1 MIDTTTIAVI
11 RKMISKYGGASSSDV
26 NAIIKK
32 YLQDNPVTAS
42 SIGAETTSDATT
54 KYNSLN
60 KLINDL
66 QTKLNNIAD
75 SDDET
80 LDQFSEL
87 VTYIKNN
94 KSLIDQLQTILKK
107 SEKNKVDKSVLYDV
121 LHNTPHADTVGDF
134 FDLRRTGKIYRTR
147 FYTFAKNP
155 TCEGT
160 KLLDNT
166 GLQYEP
172 STDTVEGKD
181 DYLNGEHSLF
191 EWYNCNYKRN
201 ADGTAY
207 PTAIEGEDGYTTTG
221 NVDVGVIQPSFYYNF
236 ETNTE
241 EGYIDVTISDMPH
254 PLRTDIV
261 LHPWSE
267 CVQADDTVLPWCIG
281 SKYVSSLGDDG
292 LLHSLPDGNPENFQ
306 SYQNMITNYQK
317 KGSGYWG
324 AGVERNT
331 FQMIF
336 IMIKGATKNSQ
347 KLFTGCT
354 SYSFQYSASVE
365 RSEKATYFPV
375 TNAQANN
382 LIIGSTVSIGYAGL
396 SNGAAN
402 VDRGQSNMYKYVNKA
417 KITRIDSLDD
427 NNKAVYLDISEDQGF
442 TTTQV
447 TLSDTVTSPVYLSTM
462 EWYSGTTDKV
472 IGKHDGSMVSNTN
485 AKYPYRVQGRE
496 YSNGGYMVASDAV
509 MVFKA
514 DYSKDVYVAPHGV
527 KHTTTEADIK
537 KNYTLIG
544 NVPASS
550 DGKGNDYW
558 IGDINVNVD
567 TGAWYP
573 CSQGTSDQQGFAD
586 RVYSGGTSTS
596 GTREYCQGGNLG
608 NGSNAGFAY
617 LYCGDWLGGAH
628 WLCCAVD

>member
-54 KYNSLN
+54 KYNSLK

-94 KSLIDQLQTILKK
+94 KSLIDQLQTILEK
-107 SEKNKVDKSVLYDV
+107 SEQNKVDKSVLYDV
-121 LHNTPHADTVGDF
+121 LHNTPHAKTVGDF

-181 DYLNGEHSLF
+181 DYLNGEHHLF

-201 ADGTAY
+201 TDGTAY

-221 NVDVGVIQPSFYYNF
+221 NADVGVIQPSFYYNF

-254 PLRTDIV
+254 LLRTDVV
-261 LHPWSE
+261 LHPWNE
-267 CVQADDTVLPWCIG
+267 CVKSDGTTLPWCIG
-281 SKYVSSLGDDG
+281 SKYISSLGEDG
-292 LLHSLPDGNPENFQ
+292 LLRSLPNGKPEIFQ
-306 SYQNMITNYQK
+306 SNQNMITNYQK
-317 KGSGYWG
+317 KGAGHWG
-324 AGVERNT
+324 AGAERNT
-331 FQMIF
+331 FQILF
-336 IMIKGATKNSQ
+336 TMIKGATKNSQ
-347 KLFTGCT
+347 TLFQGCT
-354 SYSFQYSASVE
+354 NYNYIYTASIE
-365 RSEKATYFPV
+365 RTEAATYFPV
-375 TNAQANN
+375 TNSQANN
-382 LIIGSTVSIGYAGL
+382 LIVGSTVSVGYAGL
-396 SNGAAN
+396 DNDKVNTDRSQAN
-402 VDRGQSNMYKYVNKA
+402 MRKYVDRA
-417 KITRIDSLDD
+417 KITKIETIDS
-427 NNKAVYLDISEDQGF
+427 NNKAVYLDIPESNGF

-537 KNYTLIG
+537 KNYTLVG
-544 NVPASS
+544 NIPASS

-573 CSQGTSDQQGFAD
+573 CSQGSGDSQGIGD
-586 RVYSGGTSTS
+586 RVYAGGNSTS
-596 GTREYCQGGNLG
+596 GTREYLMGGRLG
-608 NGSNAGFAY
+608 FGANAGFAY
-617 LYCGDWLGGAH
+617 LACWFGLGGAD
-628 WLCCAVD
+628 WDCCAAD

>member
-94 KSLIDQLQTILKK
+94 KSLIDQLQTILEK
-107 SEKNKVDKSVLYDV
+107 SEQNKVDKSVLYDV

-147 FYTFAKNP
+147 FYTFSKNP

-160 KLLDNT
+160 KLLDNA

-181 DYLNGEHSLF
+181 DYLNGEHPLF

-254 PLRTDIV
+254 TLRTDIV
-261 LHPWSE
+261 LYPWNE
-267 CVQADDTVLPWCIG
+267 CLQADGTVLPWCIG
-281 SKYVSSLGDDG
+281 SKYISSIGDDG
-292 LLHSLPDGNPENFQ
+292 LLRSLPDRQPEENT
-306 SYQNMITNYQK
+306 SYETMITDYQK
-317 KGSGYWG
+317 KGTGYWG
-324 AGVERNT
+324 AGAERNT
-331 FQMIF
+331 FQIIF
-336 IMIKGATKNSQ
+336 ILIKGATKNSQ
-347 KLFTGCT
+347 SLFTGCT
-354 SYSFQYSASVE
+354 DYYI
-365 RSEKATYFPV
+365 KLP
-375 TNAQANN
+375 
-382 LIIGSTVSIGYAGL
+382 VSIKNTGESVYVTTNKDASAFFVGAPVYVGH
-396 SNGAAN
+396 NGGDGHVVIDIAPTK
-402 VDRGQSNMYKYVNKA
+402 VI
-417 KITRIDSLDD
+417 KIEPIDS
-427 NNKAVYLDISEDQGF
+427 NNTAIYLDVKNESFISTAGVDIDE
-442 TTTQV
+442 TE
-447 TLSDTVTSPVYLSTM
+447 YLVSIP
-462 EWYSGTTDKV
+462 WYSGTTDNV
-472 IGKHDGSMVSNTN
+472 IGKHDGSMISNSN
-485 AKYPYRVQGRE
+485 SKYPYRVQGRE
-496 YSNGGYMVASDAV
+496 YSIGLQMVASDTV
-509 MVFKA
+509 TVLK
-514 DYSKDVYVAPHGV
+514 DDSTRDVYVAPRGTH
-527 KHTTTEADIK
+527 HTTDESNIK
-537 KNYTLIG
+537 KNYNLIG
-544 NVPASS
+544 SIPAQENTSPE
-550 DGKGNDYW
+550 YW
-558 IGDINVNVD
+558 VGDIKINTN
-567 TGAWYP
+567 TGVWFPSY
-573 CSQGTSDQQGFAD
+573 QGSGDSQGFAD
-586 RVYSGGTSTS
+586 CIIGDDVCLLSSYVYG
-596 GTREYCQGGNLG
+596 
-608 NGSNAGFAY
+608 GFARVGSY
-617 LYCGDWLGGAH
+617 GGFVSLECTIWYDETNGFEAS
-628 WLCCAVD
+628 AD

>member
-1 MIDTTTIAVI
+1 MIDATTIAVI

-94 KSLIDQLQTILKK
+94 KSLINQLQTILEK

-147 FYTFAKNP
+147 FYTFSKNP

-160 KLLDNT
+160 KLLDNA

-172 STDTVEGKD
+172 STDTVEGKN
-181 DYLNGEHSLF
+181 DYLNGEHPLF

-254 PLRTDIV
+254 TLRTDIV
-261 LHPWSE
+261 LYPWNE
-267 CVQADDTVLPWCIG
+267 CLQADGTVLPWCIG
-281 SKYVSSLGDDG
+281 SKYISSIGDDG
-292 LLHSLPDGNPENFQ
+292 LLRSLPDRQPEGNA
-306 SYQNMITNYQK
+306 SYETMITDYQK
-317 KGSGYWG
+317 KGAGYWG
-324 AGVERNT
+324 AGAERNT
-331 FQMIF
+331 FQIIF
-336 IMIKGATKNSQ
+336 ILIKGATKNSQ
-347 KLFTGCT
+347 SLFAGCT
-354 SYSFQYSASVE
+354 DYYI
-365 RSEKATYFPV
+365 KLP
-375 TNAQANN
+375 
-382 LIIGSTVSIGYAGL
+382 VSIKNTGESVYVTTNKDASAFFVGAPVYVGH
-396 SNGAAN
+396 NGGDGHVVIDIAPTK
-402 VDRGQSNMYKYVNKA
+402 VI
-417 KITRIDSLDD
+417 KIEPIDS
-427 NNKAVYLDISEDQGF
+427 NNTAIYLDVKNESFISTAGVDIDE
-442 TTTQV
+442 TE
-447 TLSDTVTSPVYLSTM
+447 YLVSIP
-462 EWYSGTTDKV
+462 WYSGTTDNV
-472 IGKHDGSMVSNTN
+472 IGKHDGSMISNSN
-485 AKYPYRVQGRE
+485 SKYPYRVQGRE
-496 YSNGGYMVASDAV
+496 YSIGLQMVASDTV
-509 MVFKA
+509 TVLK
-514 DYSKDVYVAPHGV
+514 DDSTRDVYVAPRGTH
-527 KHTTTEADIK
+527 HTTDESNIK
-537 KNYTLIG
+537 KNYNLIG
-544 NVPASS
+544 SIPAQENTSPE
-550 DGKGNDYW
+550 YW
-558 IGDINVNVD
+558 VGDIKINTN
-567 TGAWYP
+567 TGVWFPSY
-573 CSQGTSDQQGFAD
+573 QGSGDSQGFAD
-586 RVYSGGTSTS
+586 CIIGDDVCLLSSYVYG
-596 GTREYCQGGNLG
+596 
-608 NGSNAGFAY
+608 GFARVGSY
-617 LYCGDWLGGAH
+617 GGFVSLECTIWYDETNGFEAS
-628 WLCCAVD
+628 AD

>member
-1 MIDTTTIAVI
+1 MLDATTIAVI

-94 KSLIDQLQTILKK
+94 KSLINQLQTILKK

-121 LHNTPHADTVGDF
+121 LHNTPHAETVGDF

-181 DYLNGEHSLF
+181 DYLNGEHPLF

-236 ETNTE
+236 EINTE

-254 PLRTDIV
+254 TLRTDIV
-261 LHPWSE
+261 LYPWNE
-267 CVQADDTVLPWCIG
+267 CLQADGTVLPWCIG
-281 SKYVSSLGDDG
+281 SKYISSIGDDG
-292 LLHSLPDGNPENFQ
+292 LLRSLPDRQPEGNA
-306 SYQNMITNYQK
+306 SYETMITDYQK
-317 KGSGYWG
+317 KGAGYWG
-324 AGVERNT
+324 AGAERNT
-331 FQMIF
+331 FQIIF
-336 IMIKGATKNSQ
+336 ILIKGATKNSQ
-347 KLFTGCT
+347 SLFAGCT
-354 SYSFQYSASVE
+354 DYYI
-365 RSEKATYFPV
+365 KLP
-375 TNAQANN
+375 
-382 LIIGSTVSIGYAGL
+382 VSIKNTGESVYVTTNNDASAFFVGAPVYVGH
-396 SNGAAN
+396 NGGDGHVVIDIAPTK
-402 VDRGQSNMYKYVNKA
+402 VI
-417 KITRIDSLDD
+417 KIEPIDS
-427 NNKAVYLDISEDQGF
+427 NNTAIYLDVKNESFISTAGVAIDE
-442 TTTQV
+442 TE
-447 TLSDTVTSPVYLSTM
+447 YLVSIP
-462 EWYSGTTDKV
+462 WYSGTTDNV
-472 IGKHDGSMVSNTN
+472 IGKHDGSMISNN
-485 AKYPYRVQGRE
+485 NSKYPYRVQGRE
-496 YSNGGYMVASDAV
+496 YSIGLQMVASDTV
-509 MVFKA
+509 TVLK
-514 DYSKDVYVAPHGV
+514 DDSTRDVYVAPRGTH
-527 KHTTTEADIK
+527 HTTDESNIK
-537 KNYTLIG
+537 KNYNLIG
-544 NVPASS
+544 SIPAQENTSPE
-550 DGKGNDYW
+550 YW
-558 IGDINVNVD
+558 VGDIKINTN
-567 TGAWYP
+567 TGVWFPSY
-573 CSQGTSDQQGFAD
+573 QGSGDSQGFAD
-586 RVYSGGTSTS
+586 CIIGDDVCPLSSYVYG
-596 GTREYCQGGNLG
+596 
-608 NGSNAGFAY
+608 GFARVGSY
-617 LYCGDWLGGAH
+617 GGFVSLECTIWYDETNGFEAS
-628 WLCCAVD
+628 AD